1 MTNNI
6 FLIGYMASG
15 KSTIGKNL
23 ARDLQ
28 MNFVDLDQF
37 IESEE
42 NMTITEL
49 FSSVGENE
57 FRIIENKYLNKL
69 LQEKTNSIIA
79 LGGGTPCFYD
89 NMKLVKANGKS
100 IYLKVSATELQR
112 RLQNDSSK
120 RPLIQDLNDEEY
132 MEFIQQQIG
141 QRESFYLQADI
152 ISVDG
157 DIDKIKASIS

>member
-6 FLIGYMASG
+6 FLLGYMASG
-15 KSTIGKNL
+15 KTTIGKAL
-23 ARDLQ
+23 AKDLQ
-28 MNFVDLDQF
+28 MNFIDLDEF
-37 IESEE
+37 IETKE
-42 NMTITEL
+42 NK
-49 FSSVGENE
+49 SVAQIFDSLGESE
-57 FRIIENKYLNKL
+57 FRVLENKYLNEL
-69 LQEKTNSIIA
+69 LTFSNTIFA

-89 NMKLVKANGKS
+89 NIKLINANGLS
-100 IYLKVSATELQR
+100 IYLKVSAIELQQ

-120 RPLIQDLNDEEY
+120 RPLIHNLKDEEY

-157 DIDKIKASIS
+157 DIDKIKASIKK